1 MNDCQTLGI
10 RTAFSADNSNKN
22 YNALQH
28 LHRNL
33 ILVNNHNFSVEYKI
47 FVVGIIVVVLE
58 VCSFVNHCSYLNRY
72 AGVRI
77 LNIKLYKMGGGVGY
91 AVAY

>member
-1 MNDCQTLGI
+1 MTAKLLG
-10 RTAFSADNSNKN
+10 FEQPFQADNSNKN

-33 ILVNNHNFSVEYKI
+33 ILVNNHNFSVEYTL
-47 FVVGIIVVVLE
+47 FVVGIVVLVLE
-58 VCSFVNHCSYLNRY
+58 VRSFVNHCSYLNRY

-77 LNIKLYKMGGGVGY
+77 LNIKLYKMGGGVGH